1 VNLARIVF
9 AGLVVAGL
17 AGPGTAG
24 PVHAQAA
31 PEFKP
36 EIGHQGKDVIWVP
49 TPDALVERM
58 LDMAK
63 VTPSDY
69 VIDLGSGDG
78 RTVIAAARRGAR
90 AHGIEYEAEMVEYAR
105 RAAAREGVAA
115 RATFEKA
122 DIFES
127 DFSRAQ
133 VITMFLLESINI
145 RLRPKILDLAP
156 GTRIVSNTFNMGD
169 WEPDQTARIDPC
181 TSWCTAHLWIVPAKV
196 EGLWKL
202 GGRELTLRQTYQKL
216 EGQLANGNVV
226 APVTGRLDGAQVS
239 FTAAG
244 VRYTGRVT
252 GDIIEGRTS
261 AGGAWTATRVG
272 AGRPRG

>member
-78 RTVIAAARRGAR
+78 RTVI
-90 AHGIEYEAEMVEYAR
+90 
-105 RAAAREGVAA
+105 AAAREGVAA

-202 GGRELTLRQTYQKL
+202 GGRELTLRQTYQRL

-244 VRYTGRVT
+244 VRHTGRVT